1 MAFEKQTDKKKNLG
15 GYGTVAKL
23 FQFHPNASNT
33 ALTLPLFLFAPPTG
47 RKKKTSRNG
56 THTHTHKKDMEEYL
70 YGSWTGGRRKRKK
83 SDEYATESEQS
94 AHTQALVLI
103 APPISLYGCSLHI
116 SIQQS
121 PSTKKR
127 RKFLQMSLL
136 SFSLPP
142 SLFFWSKE
150 NSFFVFFL
158 LMCFTKRWWW
168 NSIFPYVMTEETCRL
183 EFIICFA
190 A

>member
-116 SIQQS
+116 SHPAEPEHQEKKKISSDESAVLFS
-121 PSTKKR
+121 P
-127 RKFLQMSLL
+127 
-136 SFSLPP
+136 PP
-142 SLFFWSKE
+142 LFFSE
-150 NSFFVFFL
+150 A
-158 LMCFTKRWWW
+158 KR
-168 NSIFPYVMTEETCRL
+168 MRL
-183 EFIICFA
+183 
-190 A
+190 